1 MEEPVKFYTDE
12 NVSSAIVNGLRR
24 RGIDVLSAK
33 DAKMLGKSD
42 EEHLRSATENNRI
55 LFTQEGDF
63 LKLHASDYEHI
74 GIVHTH
80 QRTPIGK
87 IIRGLEI
94 IHLIMMNTDM
104 KNHVELV

>member
-1 MEEPVKFYTDE
+1 MEEPIKFYTDE

-42 EEHLRSATENNRI
+42 EEHLQFATEKNRI
-55 LFTQEGDF
+55 LFTQDDDF
-63 LKLHASDYEHI
+63 LKLHASGYEQI
-74 GIVHTH
+74 GIVYTH

-87 IIRGLEI
+87 NYPR
-94 IHLIMMNTDM
+94 T
-104 KNHVELV
+104 